1 MPSYCLLESEWK
13 TQQKKAVQ
21 LWSKRTGASMTM
33 KKAMKKGTVSECFS
47 DFLWQ
52 LLLNISCLHDH
63 RIETAHGQL
72 GMSTVISSHLAKSL
86 QAHHNRGICAN
97 KGTWRKVYDAGECL
111 HWSSSAGVSLSKGPC
126 PLRNKCQTL
135 SLQHISFITPWSN
148 FLTMHF
154 CEFYS
159 S

>member
-21 LWSKRTGASMTM
+21 LWSKRTGASMT
-33 KKAMKKGTVSECFS
+33 AMKKGTVSECFS

-72 GMSTVISSHLAKSL
+72 GTSTVISSHLAKSL